1 MNPPSKSSHRLSGWL
16 ILIAAMTAVGPI
28 SIDMYLPAFPLMERE
43 FAEQG
48 VERTMASYLI
58 GIALGQL
65 FYGPI
70 SDRFG
75 RKPPMYFGFALY
87 VIGGLGCVFATSMT
101 MLIVMRV
108 FQALGACAALVI
120 GRAIVRDRCQPE
132 EAARAFSTLMM
143 IISLGPIV
151 APTLGGWVVTVFG
164 WRAVFVFQAVMGAV
178 LLVAMHR
185 MMTESRDPAH
195 VVPLSLAQ
203 IARSY
208 GGLLSDRQFLGYSLI
223 AGFSIGTLF
232 CFVSG
237 SPMVMTDLYGLS
249 PQQFGWMIGANGVA
263 FMVASRANI
272 VALRRRGPAELV
284 ARAVWAPLIISS
296 MFALLAWWTSVPLWL
311 SLLLQVAVFVSV
323 ALVTPHVAALALAG
337 HGKEAG
343 SASAMMGAVQS
354 ALSTAAG
361 VAVGAFADLDLVV
374 LTTMMA
380 VFAAFLCLSYLWVR
394 SAAPRSGVA

>member
-1 MNPPSKSSHRLSGWL
+1 MNSPSKSSRRLPGWL
-16 ILIAAMTAVGPI
+16 ILIAAMTAVGPV
-28 SIDMYLPAFPLMERE
+28 SIDMYLPGFPLIERE
-43 FAEQG
+43 FGEQG
-48 VERTMASYLI
+48 VERTMASYLV

-75 RKPPMYFGFALY
+75 RKPPLYFGFALY
-87 VIGGLGCVFATSMT
+87 AIGALGCVFATSMT
-101 MLIVMRV
+101 MLIVTRV
-108 FQALGACAALVI
+108 LQALGACAALVI

-164 WRAVFVFQAVMGAV
+164 WRAVFVFQAAMGVV

-195 VVPLSLAQ
+195 IMPLGFGR
-203 IARSY
+203 IARGY
-208 GGLLSDRQFLGYSLI
+208 GALLSDRQFLGYSLI
-223 AGFSIGTLF
+223 AGFGIGALF

-237 SPMVMTDLYGLS
+237 SPTVMTNLYGLS
-249 PQQFGWMIGANGVA
+249 PQQFGWMIAANGIA
-263 FMVASRANI
+263 FMTASRANI
-272 VALRRRGPAELV
+272 VALRSRGPYELV
-284 ARAVWAPLIISS
+284 ARAVWTPLIVSS
-296 MFALLAWWTSVPLWL
+296 LFVLLAWSMNVPLWL
-311 SLLLQVAVFVSV
+311 SILLQVAFFVCV
-323 ALVTPHVAALALAG
+323 ALVVPHVAALALAG

-354 ALSTAAG
+354 AICMLAG
-361 VAVGAFADLDLVV
+361 VAVGAFNDLDLVK
-374 LTTMMA
+374 LTSLMA
-380 VFAAFLCLSYLWVR
+380 VFAACVCLSFLWVR
-394 SAAPRSGVA
+394 TAIPRSGVG